1 MSFITSNIKSVQ
13 HIVELCYLKG
23 VEDIIISPGSRN
35 APLTIAFNQRK
46 KFNCF
51 SIVDERAAAF
61 FALGIAQQKQKP
73 VVVVCTS
80 GSAAVNY
87 YPAIVE
93 AFYQQIPLIVIT
105 ADRPLE
111 RIDQGAGQTIRQEN
125 VFVNHILFSANLLE
139 GENNLNFND
148 RLVNTAIN
156 KANSKDLKGP
166 VHINVPLKEPLYDT
180 LEIND
185 VVVKDIR
192 VFDTESKLSESALNK
207 VIDKIENTEKV
218 LLLSGTNY
226 PDEILNKS
234 LDTLTRRKNL
244 VLLTETTSNINT
256 SYNIEC
262 IDKVINTIDD
272 ITKEALKPNLVI
284 TFGGA
289 IVSKMIK
296 SWILDNNI
304 EHWHISKN
312 AEHKDTFNT
321 LTTVI
326 DSAPSDFF
334 FQLSQQHFNLKKIDS
349 DFSLTWKNVYEIK
362 DEKHHL
368 FFNQQKNDLK
378 FTDLSVFKTI
388 FDVIPSNVQLQLSNS
403 SVVRYAQLFEHEKQ
417 NHQFANRGTSGID
430 GSTGTAIG
438 AAVAIA
444 PKPVVL
450 ITGDISFFYDS
461 NSLWNKHIP
470 TNFKIILINN
480 SGGGIFK
487 IIPGPASSE
496 ELEEFFVTKHNLS
509 AIDIAKTFGFN
520 YKSFKSENLN
530 DLNTC
535 LNSFFIEKEKT
546 ILEIFTPSE
555 MNDRHLK
562 EYFNFLK
569 N

>member
-13 HIVELCYLKG
+13 NIVELCYVKG
-23 VEDIIISPGSRN
+23 VEDVVISPGSRN
-35 APLTIAFNQRK
+35 APLTISFNHRK

-51 SIVDERAAAF
+51 SVVDERAAAF

-105 ADRPLE
+105 ADRPIE

-125 VFVNHILFSANLLE
+125 IFANHILFSANLLE
-139 GENNLNFND
+139 GENNTSFND

-156 KANSKDLKGP
+156 KANSKDVKGP
-166 VHINVPLKEPLYDT
+166 VHINVPLLEPLYDT
-180 LEIND
+180 IEVNNLS
-185 VVVKDIR
+185 VKNIC
-192 VFDTESKLSESALNK
+192 VFDTESRLSNDALSK
-207 VIDKIENTEKV
+207 VVHKIEQTDKV

-226 PDEILNKS
+226 PNKTLNES
-234 LDTLTRRKNL
+234 LETITKLNNV

-256 SYNIEC
+256 SNNIEC

-272 ITKEALKPNLVI
+272 KTKEILKPQLVI

-296 SWILDNNI
+296 SWILNNDI
-304 EHWHISKN
+304 EHWHVSKN

-334 FQLSQQHFNLKKIDS
+334 FQLANEYIKELDS
-349 DFSLTWKNVYEIK
+349 SFSCDWNNVYAIK
-362 DEKHHL
+362 NNRHQQ
-368 FFNQQKNDLK
+368 FFKQENEELN

-388 FDVIPSNVQLQLSNS
+388 FDVIPSNVQVQLSNS

-438 AAVAIA
+438 AANAIT

-461 NSLWNKHIP
+461 N
-470 TNFKIILINN
+470 
-480 SGGGIFK
+480 
-487 IIPGPASSE
+487 
-496 ELEEFFVTKHNLS
+496 
-509 AIDIAKTFGFN
+509 
-520 YKSFKSENLN
+520 
-530 DLNTC
+530 
-535 LNSFFIEKEKT
+535 
-546 ILEIFTPSE
+546 
-555 MNDRHLK
+555 
-562 EYFNFLK
+562 
-569 N
+569 